1 MREQKQ
7 TIDSLASKAYGRGS
21 LQTNLIGEWF
31 WKQDAGGRVYLGWSL
46 TGAEHRL
53 RAVVGP
59 AERRS
64 LPRRA

>member
-21 LQTNLIGEWF
+21 LQTNSIGEWF
-31 WKQDAGGRVYLGWSL
+31 WRQEAGGRVYLGWSL

-59 AERRS
+59 EERRFPS
-64 LPRRA
+64 RRA